1 MVTSHNIRVSLIA
14 ILLLAAS
21 RVGAQEFP
29 IAVGSD
35 STFSGGAVYGGGNGI
50 VGVCGDA
57 LSQYSITAQIVGSG
71 GTLVGSRI
79 SFGAFGPPPGAMPL
93 FDGTNYFFVWMDF
106 SGTIRGQ
113 LLSTTGTLVGST
125 FQIATGANLQRMPS
139 AKLALSDTTVLVAFL
154 KSDGYLYGQ
163 RVGRSGGLVGNQ
175 FQISSGLARD
185 FSMAYDGTNFLVTW
199 VVVIQDTDKDI
210 AGQFVSKS
218 GTLVGGNFVIDNG
231 PNYSDNP
238 TSLCFGGGHYLLA
251 YHEQPPGATR
261 WTMVGRFISTSGAL
275 QDSILICDTTKS
287 PGFASAGFDGANF
300 LVSWSQRST
309 MSLMGQ
315 FYTPTGVAIDTPFT
329 IFGPKPNKI
338 PYGGVGFGGGQ
349 YLAVVTQ
356 LDSTMT
362 NGDVYGRFIQP
373 LTGVEDQPQA
383 IAADFALL
391 PNFPNPFNPST
402 EIRYQLPVGSE
413 VTLKVFD
420 LLGREVRTL
429 VAQHQR
435 AGTHAVRFD
444 AGNLPSGVYLCR
456 LDAGSYR
463 ETRKI
468 LLMK

>member
-1 MVTSHNIRVSLIA
+1 MVTSRSIRISLIA
-14 ILLLAAS
+14 VLLLAAS

-50 VGVCGDA
+50 VGICGDA
-57 LSQYSITAQIVGSG
+57 LSQYSITAQIVGPG

-79 SFGAFGPPPGAMPL
+79 ALGAFGPPPGAVPL
-93 FDGTNYFFVWMDF
+93 FDGTNYFLVWMDF
-106 SGTIRGQ
+106 TGTLRGQ
-113 LLSTTGTLVGST
+113 LLSTAGTLVGSA
-125 FQIATGANLQRMPS
+125 FDIATGLNTQRMPT

-175 FQISSGLARD
+175 FQISSSLARD
-185 FSMAYDGTNFLVTW
+185 FSIAYDGTNFLVAW
-199 VVVIQDTDKDI
+199 VIVIQDTDKDI
-210 AGQFVSKS
+210 AGQFVSKT
-218 GTLVGGNFVIDNG
+218 GTLVGSNFVIDNG

-238 TSLCFGGGHYLLA
+238 TSLAFGGGHYLLA
-251 YHEQPPGATR
+251 YHEQQPGASR
-261 WTMVGRFISTSGAL
+261 WTMVGRFISTAGAL

-287 PGFASAGFDGANF
+287 PGFASAAFDGANF
-300 LVSWSQRST
+300 LVTWSQRSN
-309 MSLMGQ
+309 MSMMGQ
-315 FYTPTGVAIDTPFT
+315 FYAAAGTAIDTPFT

-356 LDSTMT
+356 LDSNMT

-373 LTGVEDQPQA
+373 LTGV
-383 IAADFALL
+383 ADRPDPIPGTFALL
-391 PNFPNPFNPST
+391 PNYPNPFNPST

-429 VAQHQR
+429 VDQR
-435 AGTHAVRFD
+435 QSAGTHAVRFE
-444 AGNLPSGVYLCR
+444 AGNLPSGVYVCSLA
-456 LDAGSYR
+456 AGNYR